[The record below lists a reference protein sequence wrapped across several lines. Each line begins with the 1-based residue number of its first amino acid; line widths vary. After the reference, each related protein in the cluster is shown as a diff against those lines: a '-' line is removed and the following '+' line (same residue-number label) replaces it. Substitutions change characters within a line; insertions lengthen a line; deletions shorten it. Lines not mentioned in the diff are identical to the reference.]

1 MTQETKN
8 TVEGFYS
15 ITQDQQLKDLTAKK
29 ADQVSLTE
37 EDKVFRR
44 IVKKS
49 DNEEDLS
56 LDGSDTLEMSILL
69 L

>member
-29 ADQVSLTE
+29 ADEVSLTE

>member
-1 MTQETKN
+1 M
-8 TVEGFYS
+8 
-15 ITQDQQLKDLTAKK
+15 KDLTAKK
-29 ADQVSLTE
+29 ADEVSLTE